1 MLSLGRGRYT
11 VAQILT
17 LICYFSQIPLLGTGQ
32 GRLCTLQIPVTL
44 SELINRIKN
53 HLNLKHVRLAA
64 AHLGMPE
71 LADPQQSHVQT
82 IAICAGS
89 GAGLLQGTKADVYL
103 TGEMSHHEV
112 LEAVSN
118 GVHVVLCEHSN
129 TERGF
134 LLEFKTKLNGLLE
147 EKVNVLVS
155 SYDADPLQ
163 VV

>member
-1 MLSLGRGRYT
+1 MLSLGRGRYI

-17 LICYFSQIPLLGTGQ
+17 LICYFLQIPLLGTGQ
-32 GRLCTLQIPVTL
+32 GRLCTLQTPVTL

-71 LADPQQSHVQT
+71 LADPQQSRVQT